1 MKFNTKFCVT
11 KKKLNIN
18 TFEFSLISIDNR
30 VIQTVETKFTIIKYI
45 KIIISSN
52 INALL

>member
-11 KKKLNIN
+11 KKKKNCVTKTKL

-30 VIQTVETKFTIIKYI
+30 VIQTWRK
-45 KIIISSN
+45 N
-52 INALL
+52 